1 MIRLWSPTRGTV
13 KVVKQQPIDWS
24 KIECDITWLHVDV
37 RNQPDITFLQKVHDY
52 IAANPN
58 EFPFIHFESGSMH
71 KFGNAFDATM
81 LDTPINQEKPKGG
94 DWQTRANK
102 LYARMVILTSS
113 QQQRSLRTL
122 QFFIRFL
129 NPLLLI
135 SLQQIRNRFGNFAL
149 KELMPQE
156 YIAKYGEGAIKR
168 AFLTAP

>member
-1 MIRLWSPTRGTV
+1 MRLTRGTV

-24 KIECDITWLHVDV
+24 KLVKDITWLHVDV
-37 RNQPDITFLQKVHDY
+37 RNQPDITFWSPVHDY

-58 EFPFIHFESGSMH
+58 EFPFIHFIECSMH

-81 LDTPINQEKPKGG
+81 LDTPLQKEKPKGG

-102 LYARMVILTSS
+102 LYAESGILTSS

-122 QFFIRFL
+122 QFFINQL

-135 SLQQIRNRFGNFAL
+135 SLQQIRNRFGRMVL

-156 YIAKYGEGAIKR
+156 YIAKYGEGAIR
-168 AFLTAP
+168 FAFLTAP

>member
-1 MIRLWSPTRGTV
+1 MITFWSPTRGTV
-13 KVVKQQPIDWS
+13 KVVKQQPIDIHF
-24 KIECDITWLHVDV
+24 IECDITWLHVDV
-37 RNQPDITFLQKVHDY
+37 RNQPDDTPLQKVHDY

-58 EFPFIHFESGSMH
+58 EFPFLYAESGSMH

-81 LDTPINQEKPKGG
+81 LQFFINQEKPKGG

-102 LYARMVILTSS
+102 RFGRMVILTSS

-122 QFFIRFL
+122 EGAIRFL

-135 SLQQIRNRFGNFAL
+135 SLQQIRNNPANFAL

-156 YIAKYGEGAIKR
+156 YIAKYGYLNIKR